1 MYLKERVHMYSAR
14 TVSIPGMVVGTLQC
28 GNNVKLNEDVKAKK
42 KENTPFSKSLI
53 VQELERS

>member
-42 KENTPFSKSLI
+42 KKKIHLFPKA
-53 VQELERS
+53 

>member
-1 MYLKERVHMYSAR
+1 MYLKERVHLYSAR

-42 KENTPFSKSLI
+42 KENTAFSKTLI
-53 VQELERS
+53 VQVLERS

>member
-1 MYLKERVHMYSAR
+1 MYLKERVHLYSAR

-42 KENTPFSKSLI
+42 KENTAFSKTLI
-53 VQELERS
+53 VQVLEIS